1 MRVAAKRLKQRYNKV
16 PLFMIYLFLIARSK
30 KIISRLIITLYILGI
45 ISMEFSI
52 VIGVAQILNGEY
64 SSIIFLC
71 VCALLLLGFIVL
83 VINDTY

>member
-1 MRVAAKRLKQRYNKV
+1 MRVVARRLKQRYNKV

-30 KIISRLIITLYILGI
+30 KIISRLIIALYILGI

-71 VCALLLLGFIVL
+71 VCALLLLGLIIL
-83 VINDTY
+83 VIRDTY